1 MVGPIADT
9 RKQRGGAI
17 VPPLFL
23 TVSNSTHLERN
34 DFMATYKELKKKF
47 IDHLMG
53 VDLYKM
59 NITDLYTYACILKT
73 VDEMEQPSCAEAMKT
88 AMEPILNYCKAGNS
102 GSGVFGIG

>member
-1 MVGPIADT
+1 MIGPIADT
-9 RKQRGGAI
+9 RQQRGGAI
-17 VPPLFL
+17 VPPLFYC
-23 TVSNSTHLERN
+23 LEIEAERI
-34 DFMATYKELKKKF
+34 DFMATYKELKQKY

-59 NITDLYTYACILKT
+59 NVTDLYTFACILKT